1 MKSQEFY
8 TAPNNE
14 VMIQDE
20 IGTHQL
26 SSCDSEFIEKMDGMI
41 SEFYPEADKAL
52 CENYKP
58 SRSNPSYFRFL
69 KVRRFIKCNFGQ
81 LDNVMDIDHMGRMNF
96 EFVSCPMRGECKYDG
111 IICNPKFNSNLS
123 CRELEVMRMSF
134 DGHTDDEI
142 SSALFIS
149 LNTVNNHRKNSFKKL
164 GLHSMAEF
172 IRYAN
177 DRNLFKR

>member
-8 TAPNNE
+8 TAPSNE
-14 VMIQDE
+14 VMIQDADS
-20 IGTHQL
+20 THQL
-26 SSCDSEFIEKMDGMI
+26 SSCDSEFLEAMDGVI
-41 SEFYPEADKAL
+41 NEFYPEADKAL
-52 CENYKP
+52 CENYKS

-81 LDNVMDIDHMGRMNF
+81 FDNVLDIDHLGRMNF

-177 DRNLFKR
+177 DKNLFKR